1 MFGHNFY
8 HGIIRKYIIMFG
20 NMFNDIEIARYKSDG
35 TIAQALKV
43 PISYGPKEKYLA
55 RMRQDPNLANEFA
68 TVLPRLAF
76 EVTNISYD
84 SARSFNKMNKLVSI
98 GRGNNSMQSQATPA
112 PYDIDIALYGMFATQ
127 EDAVQVVEQILP
139 FFRPE
144 WSHTLK
150 LVKDIDA
157 KFDVPTILNDM
168 SIEDTYESD
177 FQTRRAIIY
186 TFNFTVKGYMF
197 GPVSSKGVIKRAK
210 VTLSDPDSP
219 RTLERVTTIPGL
231 TVDKQP
237 TIDVTKAI
245 PIANVLAT
253 DNYGAAFDIDNFFE
267 IISQTEEIGS
277 SPPPAVVPLGPQRF
291 GLTAS
296 PLVAEEGDN
305 ILGTDPDTVTFYLD
319 AQNVPDRTK
328 IYWTISDISDS
339 DIQRSRNGYFV
350 VLDQKAEVKVPVAKD
365 NLTEVTEYMKM
376 TLVDHPDV
384 NVTVQINDTS
394 FSQKFF
400 LTSNTSAVYR
410 STGNIIRLSLDTSNV
425 GEGEKIYLDT
435 NFGRIGNT
443 TVQGDI
449 IFKGGSDGT
458 TPNYFYVSNTGT
470 AHMDIQFNANS
481 VTDAKSRD
489 VEFFL
494 PNYNNNDQFANVI
507 IRTTDSGIPSLSI
520 TASSSYFGN
529 SSVSPTSIRPDGP
542 ESYLTLTTTNMTE
555 GEPLDYAI
563 VSYFSEFPAS
573 DIGLPAT
580 KGIMYAGNT
589 VNKSIILTSNNQTD
603 FLDRKFRLEFN
614 KEYITTDPAS
624 NTYYIENNVGTVS
637 QDFRLINLGGN
648 LYLTGDLVLTEN
660 ANNEFDVFGYD
671 VQHSYTAAPATFNK
685 DSVMPTLKGY
695 RDWFLYFNITPGAT
709 PLYISEYNDANTEN
723 VISNT
728 SIVNVQGATSGKVVF
743 RPNASGTYYYFTGE
757 PNSTIGTINVSGITT
772 GITVTVSGT

>member
-55 RMRQDPNLANEFA
+55 RMRQDPSLANEFA

-267 IISQTEEIGS
+267 ILSQTEEIGS

-296 PLVAEEGDN
+296 PVVAEEGDN

-410 STGNIIRLSLDTSNV
+410 STGNIIRLSLNTSNV

-435 NFGRIGNT
+435 NFARIGNT

-470 AHMDIQFNANS
+470 AHMDVQFNANS

-507 IRTTDSGIPSLSI
+507 IRTTDSGIPSLSV

-542 ESYLTLTTTNMTE
+542 ESYLTLTTTNMVE
-555 GEPLDYAI
+555 GEPLDYAV
-563 VSYFSEFPAS
+563 VSYFSDFPAS

-580 KGIMYAGNT
+580 TGIMYAGNT

-648 LYLTGDLVLTEN
+648 LYLTGDLILTEN

-671 VQHSYTAAPATFNK
+671 VQHSYTAAPPTFNK
-685 DSVMPTLKGY
+685 NSTMPTLKGY

-709 PLYISEYNDANTEN
+709 PLYISEYDDANTEN

-728 SIVNVQGATSGKVVF
+728 SIVSVQGATSGKVVF
-743 RPNASGTYYYFTGE
+743 RPNTSGTYYYFTGE
-757 PNSTIGTINVSGITT
+757 PNSTIGTINVDGIST
-772 GITVTVSGT
+772 GITVTVTGV